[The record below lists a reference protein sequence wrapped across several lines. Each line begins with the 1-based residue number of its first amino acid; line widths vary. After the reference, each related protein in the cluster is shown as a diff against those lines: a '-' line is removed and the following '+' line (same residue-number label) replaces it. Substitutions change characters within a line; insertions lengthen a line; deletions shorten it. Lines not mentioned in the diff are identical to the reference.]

1 MSFLSERR
9 EDRQRQKEIDEALRF
24 LKLPWHSVFSHDK
37 INRPGKRRAG
47 KWHRYGS
54 GVRK

>member
-9 EDRQRQKEIDEALRF
+9 EDRQRQREIDEALRL

-37 INRPGKRRAG
+37 INHPGKRRAG
-47 KWHRYGS
+47 KWQRYRN
-54 GVRK
+54 GVKK